1 MVRTL
6 VFLGTGGT
14 IAGKAA
20 SAQDNVGYTA
30 AQLGVAQLLAGVPG
44 LQRAVDGCT
53 VEHEQVA
60 QLDSK
65 DMEHAVWSR
74 LTQRIQAH
82 LLRDE
87 VRAVLV
93 THGTDTLEETAFFL
107 SQVLPANL
115 LEAKPVVLT
124 CAMRP
129 ATALTPDGP
138 QNVLDAVRVALDAR
152 ACGVVAVCAGTI
164 HAARYVQKSHPYRL
178 DAFESSDGGA
188 LGYVEEGCVRWVR
201 ECPVEG
207 GDASLPGLDQPGGW
221 PRVEVVFSHAGASGA
236 TVRALISSATPG
248 EQAVRGLVVAGTGN
262 GTVHRDIEAAL
273 GLAQQRG
280 IHVVRTTRC
289 AYGAVVPGAV
299 SPLAVGK
306 GLPPFKERIA
316 LMLQIMRG

>member
-1 MVRTL
+1 MGKTL

-20 SAQDNVGYTA
+20 FAQDNVGYTA
-30 AQLGVAQLLAGVPG
+30 AQLGVAQLLEGVSG
-44 LQRAVDGCT
+44 LESAVEGCT

-74 LTQRIQAH
+74 LAQRIQAH
-82 LLRDE
+82 LARDE

-107 SQVLPANL
+107 SQVLPASL
-115 LEAKPVVLT
+115 LGDKPVVLT

-138 QNVLDAVRVALDAR
+138 QNVLDAVRVALDAHAR
-152 ACGVVAVCAGTI
+152 GVVAVCAGTI

-178 DAFESSDGGA
+178 DAFDSSDGGA
-188 LGYVEEGCVRWVR
+188 LGYVEEGRVRWVH

-207 GDASLPGLDQPGGW
+207 CDAPVPGLDQPSGW
-221 PRVEVVFSHAGASGA
+221 PRVEVVFSHAGANGA
-236 TVRALISSATPG
+236 TVRAMCASATLGAP
-248 EQAVRGLVVAGTGN
+248 AVRGLVVAGTGN
-262 GTVHRDIEAAL
+262 GTVHRDLEAAL
-273 GLAQQRG
+273 VQAQQQG
-280 IHVVRTTRC
+280 VHVVRTTRC

-299 SPLAVGK
+299 SPFAVGQ
-306 GLPPFKERIA
+306 GLAPFKERIA

>member
-115 LEAKPVVLT
+115 LEAKSVVLT

-138 QNVLDAVRVALDAR
+138 QNVLDAVRVALDVR

-188 LGYVEEGCVRWVR
+188 LGYVEEGRVRWVR

-207 GDASLPGLDQPGGW
+207 GDPSLPGLDQPGSW

-273 GLAQQRG
+273 VLAQQRG

-299 SPLAVGK
+299 SPLEVGK